1 MNKTAKPSKLKCSM
15 KLASEIR
22 NKAGVRENN
31 EKIKIPDSQD
41 KIEKTF
47 DKKQSKLFGKLNKNL
62 LKTVIYKSNRLV

>member
-1 MNKTAKPSKLKCSM
+1 MNKTAKASKLKCSM

-47 DKKQSKLFGKLNKNL
+47 DKKQSKLFG
-62 LKTVIYKSNRLV
+62 